1 MPAMP
6 LNFEDVDGLLVHP
19 DYRDVL
25 ARNGVC
31 GFDALMH
38 TAGERRLDKPG
49 LAAWRERIE
58 LMLDTAQD
66 PRRFFLKRF
75 IRPPLGQQFRRALR
89 GYSSTAQVEWS
100 WLMRLRR
107 LDIRVPEPVAC
118 GARKLG
124 PLERCSVL
132 LTAELPGESLEK
144 WLPAHVSDLSPSARV
159 HLMEAL
165 ADLAG
170 RLHGA
175 GLVHR
180 DLYLS
185 HIFVHWQT
193 SDRCT
198 LSLLDLQR
206 VMAPGLR
213 RRRWLVKDLAA
224 LNYSTPP
231 AAASRTDR
239 LRWLKMYLRI
249 SKPVGD
255 QRSLIRAIESKTKRI
270 ARHSAKRGLG

>member
-1 MPAMP
+1 MPATP

-25 ARNGVC
+25 ARNGIC
-31 GFDALMH
+31 SLDALMS
-38 TAGERRLDKPG
+38 TEGEQRLDKPG

-58 LMLDTAQD
+58 LMLQTAQG

-75 IRPPLGQQFRRALR
+75 IRPPLGQQFGRALR

-100 WLMRLRR
+100 WLMRLRQV
-107 LDIRVPEPVAC
+107 DIRVPEPVAC
-118 GARKLG
+118 GACKLG

-144 WLPAHVSDLSPSARV
+144 WLPTHVSDLSRSVRV
-159 HLMEAL
+159 HLMEVL
-165 ADLAG
+165 ANLVG

-185 HIFVHWQT
+185 HIFVHWQS

-231 AAASRTDR
+231 AAASRADR
-239 LRWLKMYLRI
+239 LRWLRLYLGNN
-249 SKPVGD
+249 KPAGD
-255 QRSLIRAIESKTKRI
+255 ERSLIRAIECKTQRI